1 MKKLF
6 TLIAGV
12 CLFANVDAQTTV
24 RYPFGPADFST
35 LTVDNDT
42 LYITCNNSVVYKTL
56 SDTLVGNTVF
66 YATINSSVRAGDRL
80 YIRGLNGTVARTLTF
95 KSTYFKAANVTTTA
109 SKTKVYAFIFDGNV
123 YVYQGVTQLD

>member
-6 TLIAGV
+6 LIAA
-12 CLFANVDAQTTV
+12 LFACSFTQAQTTV

-80 YIRGLNGTVARTLTF
+80 YIRSLNGTVARTVTF
-95 KSTYFKAANVTTTA
+95 KSTYFKAVAVTTTA